1 MKERLLSGQFNVALF
16 VQFAKES
23 DDKMGTPKTGGST
36 TVGKAA
42 KEA

>member
-23 DDKMGTPKTGGST
+23 VDKMVTPKTGGST

-42 KEA
+42 KEE